1 MQTPYLK
8 SNFLTEASD
17 HNDED
22 DLYQQPFDSEEV
34 ANDNL
39 KTKQHQST
47 TLPRAYGYTVSK
59 RYSHLI
65 HLSFWYHYH

>member
-1 MQTPYLK
+1 MNAKL
-8 SNFLTEASD
+8 FLTEASD

-34 ANDNL
+34 ANENPT
-39 KTKQHQST
+39 TKQHQST

-59 RYSHLI
+59 RYSHFI
-65 HLSFWYHYH
+65 NLSCGYQRS